1 MANLLPSPQPLRRV
15 VSSLEKIVQ
24 RTAGALLMLF
34 CLIIFGLSIPT
45 GVVLPVLPVEAATP
59 ISMERTG
66 PVSTTESRQSAELPY
81 WIWVVLPRLF
91 PEYLAE
97 AGGYLSLG
105 FDWQE
110 GNEVPIGIEKIN
122 SSRTGQSRERLNC
135 AACHAAESVQTS
147 GEDDTASIIRQAA
160 FSHGAY
166 YKFLYQC
173 ASDPRFTADYILPA
187 IQYNV
192 PMGWLTAQ
200 RYRYQWIP
208 EARRSILN
216 QNNSDHK

>member
-1 MANLLPSPQPLRRV
+1 
-15 VSSLEKIVQ
+15 
-24 RTAGALLMLF
+24 
-34 CLIIFGLSIPT
+34 
-45 GVVLPVLPVEAATP
+45 
-59 ISMERTG
+59 
-66 PVSTTESRQSAELPY
+66 
-81 WIWVVLPRLF
+81 
-91 PEYLAE
+91 
-97 AGGYLSLG
+97 LG

-187 IQYNV
+187 VQYNLS
-192 PMGWLTAQ
+192 MGWLTAV

-216 QNNSDHK
+216 QSNSDYK